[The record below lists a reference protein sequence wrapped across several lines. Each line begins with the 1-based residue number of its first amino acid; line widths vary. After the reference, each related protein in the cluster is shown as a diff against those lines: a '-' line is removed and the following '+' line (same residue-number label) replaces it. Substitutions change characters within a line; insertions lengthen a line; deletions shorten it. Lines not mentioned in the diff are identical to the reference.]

1 MCKITKNITIINRLL
16 DFDKARKILIDFTGF
31 NNELKILK
39 LNNENIINEMV
50 KSNFIIN
57 ATSVG
62 MFPNSNRCLLSE
74 SLLRKV
80 NKQSPIRNKYFFD
93 VVFNPYLT
101 KFLLLAK
108 NYEAKICPGLWMM
121 IYQGVKSFKIWIG
134 KDVSKND
141 IISVYHLLKR
151 KLYEK

>member
-1 MCKITKNITIINRLL
+1 M
-16 DFDKARKILIDFTGF
+16 
-31 NNELKILK
+31 
-39 LNNENIINEMV
+39 
-50 KSNFIIN
+50 
-57 ATSVG
+57 G